1 MKSRKSILRLLVT
14 VLVFLLFGFYFFQNR
29 SEFARLLDIPLPYL
43 LFILLGQLIVVAS
56 NVGILIVL
64 VRIASKRI
72 KLLPA
77 TRVIAYSSV
86 INFFG
91 FLQGGLGFRG
101 IYLKKYLDISFKKYS
116 LLTLLQYAAL
126 FGLTGTII
134 GAGFLTIYPEY
145 TLAVLIG
152 VAVAFILGGM
162 IFYASRLQKFP
173 TLRKFEAVGPL
184 ALKHKGDIG
193 LLLLLAVMQLLGS
206 FLAYGVELHAL
217 GADFS
222 LSGLMIFAGLAQFSI
237 LFALTPGAIGIREAL
252 LLIVADQIHLTTE
265 TVILS
270 ATIDRL
276 VYFVTLACLLPFY
289 FSFRDRNE
297 KVTS

>member
-1 MKSRKSILRLLVT
+1 MKSQTRILRLLLT
-14 VLVFLLFGFYFFQNR
+14 IFVFLLFGYYFFRNR
-29 SEFARLLDIPLPYL
+29 SDFSRLADIPLPYL
-43 LFILLGQLIVVAS
+43 LFILLGQLLVVVS

-64 VRIASKRI
+64 VRIASRRI
-72 KLLPA
+72 ATLPA

-101 IYLKKYLDISFKKYS
+101 IYLKKYLNISLKTYS
-116 LLTLLQYAAL
+116 LLTLLQYAVL
-126 FGLTGTII
+126 FGLTGFII
-134 GAGFLTIYPEY
+134 SLGFLMIYPEY
-145 TLAVLIG
+145 AWLVLPG
-152 VAVAFILGGM
+152 VAAAIALGGL
-162 IFYASRLQKFP
+162 IFYGSRFHKIP
-173 TLRKFEAVGPL
+173 TLHKLEGVRPL

-193 LLLLLAVMQLLGS
+193 LLLLFAILQLAGS
-206 FLAYGVELHAL
+206 FMAYGFELHAL
-217 GADFS
+217 GAEFS
-222 LSGLMIFAGLAQFSI
+222 LSGLLIFAGLAQFSI

-252 LLIVADQIHLTTE
+252 LLLVAEQIHLTTQ

-289 FSFRDRNE
+289 FSVKDRAVSKE
-297 KVTS
+297 

>member
-1 MKSRKSILRLLVT
+1 MKPKTRILRLLVT
-14 VLVFLLFGFYFFQNR
+14 IFVFLLFGYYFFQNR
-29 SEFARLLDIPLPYL
+29 SEFSRLLDIPLPYL
-43 LFILLGQLIVVAS
+43 LFILLGQLVVVAS

-64 VRIASKRI
+64 VRIASRHI

-101 IYLKKYLDISFKKYS
+101 IYLKKYLDISLKKYS
-116 LLTLLQYAAL
+116 VLTLLQYAVL

-134 GAGFLTIYPEY
+134 GIGFLMIYPDY
-145 TLAVLIG
+145 TLLVLVG
-152 VAVAFILGGM
+152 VVVAVALGGLV
-162 IFYASRLQKFP
+162 FYAARFRKIP
-173 TLRKFEAVGPL
+173 TLHKLEAVGPL

-193 LLLLLAVMQLLGS
+193 LLLLLAVMQLVGS
-206 FLAYGVELHAL
+206 FMAYGVELHAL

-252 LLIVADQIHLTTE
+252 LLIVAEQIHLTTE

-289 FSFRDRNE
+289 FSFRDRTKE
-297 KVTS
+297 TDS